1 MAYRK
6 NNAFHGNANNK
17 LSNGKSYVPAIDK
30 VGHDSE
36 SVIAFK
42 AGFGIGNAVYD
53 RRQEKV
59 VYSFEVLEA
68 LPGTIMKDSDYITQN
83 DSIGKTGVTIGV
95 TTGIS
100 FDSDNS
106 QFDLTFASI
115 DSDALTS
122 TNLGRTYIWSAEF
135 GTANHV
141 VEGYVTKIP
150 STADNAD
157 DSTIS
162 VKPTS
167 SNVGWKAAMAD
178 KTLTFIFDSANKVVA
193 RGKTINDDK
202 NRYADADSD
211 FFFSDNDA

>member
-6 NNAFHGNANNK
+6 QNVFHGNANNK
-17 LSNGKSYVPAIDK
+17 LSNGKSYVPAVDRT
-30 VGHDSE
+30 GHDSE
-36 SVIAFK
+36 SIIAFK
-42 AGFGIGNAVYD
+42 GGFGIGQPVYD

-59 VYSFEVLEA
+59 VYSFEVLDA
-68 LPGTIMKDSDYITQN
+68 LPGTIMTDSDYVTQN
-83 DSIGKTGVTIGV
+83 DVINKTGITLGES
-95 TTGIS
+95 TSIS

-106 QFDLTFASI
+106 EFDIVMGSI
-115 DSDALTS
+115 DSDALTAVNANRS
-122 TNLGRTYIWSAEF
+122 YIWSQEF

-141 VEGYVTKIP
+141 IEGYVTKVP

-167 SNVGWKAAMAD
+167 SSVGWKAAMAD
-178 KTLTFIFDSANKVVA
+178 GTITMIYDAANNVIA

-211 FFFSDNDA
+211 FFFHDDDA

>member
-6 NNAFHGNANNK
+6 QNVFHGNANNE
-17 LSNGKSYVPAIDK
+17 LSNGKSYVPAVDR

-36 SVIAFK
+36 SIVAFK
-42 AGFGIGNAVYD
+42 GGFGIGNPVYD
-53 RRQEKV
+53 SRQSKV
-59 VYSFEVLEA
+59 VYSFEVLDA
-68 LPGTIMKDSDYITQN
+68 LPGTIMKDSDYVTQN
-83 DSIGKTGVTIGV
+83 DGIGKSGVTLGAS
-95 TTGIS
+95 TSIS

-106 QFDLTFASI
+106 EFDIVLASI
-115 DSDALTS
+115 DSDALTAI
-122 TNLGRTYIWSAEF
+122 NVGRSYIWSEEF

-141 VEGYVTKIP
+141 IEGYVTKVP

-167 SNVGWKAAMAD
+167 SSIGWKAAMAD
-178 KTLTFIFDSANKVVA
+178 GTISIVYDANNKVIA

-211 FFFSDNDA
+211 FMFHDNIA

>member
-6 NNAFHGNANNK
+6 QNVFHGNANNE
-17 LSNGKSYVPAIDK
+17 LSNGKSYVPAVDR

-36 SVIAFK
+36 SIVAFK
-42 AGFGIGNAVYD
+42 GGFGIGNPVYD
-53 RRQEKV
+53 SRQGKV
-59 VYSFEVLEA
+59 VYSFEVLDA
-68 LPGTIMKDSDYITQN
+68 LPGTIMKDSDYVTQN
-83 DSIGKTGVTIGV
+83 DGIGKSGVTLGAS
-95 TTGIS
+95 TSIS

-106 QFDLTFASI
+106 EFDIVLSSI
-115 DSDALTS
+115 DSDALTAI
-122 TNLGRTYIWSAEF
+122 NVGRSYIWSEEF

-141 VEGYVTKIP
+141 IEGYVTKVP

-167 SNVGWKAAMAD
+167 SSIGWKAAMAD
-178 KTLTFIFDSANKVVA
+178 GTINIVYDANNKVIA

-211 FFFSDNDA
+211 FMFHDNIA

>member
-6 NNAFHGNANNK
+6 QNVFHGNANNE
-17 LSNGKSYVPAIDK
+17 LSNGKSYVPAVDR

-36 SVIAFK
+36 SIVAFK
-42 AGFGIGNAVYD
+42 GGFGIGNPVFD
-53 RRQEKV
+53 RRQGKV
-59 VYSFEVLEA
+59 VYSFEVLDA
-68 LPGTIMKDSDYITQN
+68 LPGTIMTDSDYVTQN
-83 DSIGKTGVTIGV
+83 DTVGKTGITLGASSS
-95 TTGIS
+95 IS

-106 QFDLTFASI
+106 EFDIVMASI
-115 DSDALTS
+115 DSDALTAI
-122 TNLGRTYIWSAEF
+122 NVGRSYIWSQEF

-141 VEGYVTKIP
+141 IEGYVTKVP
-150 STADNAD
+150 STAANAD

-167 SNVGWKAAMAD
+167 SSIGWKAAMAD
-178 KTLTFIFDSANKVVA
+178 GTINIVYDANNKVIA

-211 FFFSDNDA
+211 FMFHDNIA